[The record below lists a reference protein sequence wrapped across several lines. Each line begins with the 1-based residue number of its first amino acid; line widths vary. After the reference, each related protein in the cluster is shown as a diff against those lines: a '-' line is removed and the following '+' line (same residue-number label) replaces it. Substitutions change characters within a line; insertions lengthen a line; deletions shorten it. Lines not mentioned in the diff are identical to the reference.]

1 MVESTCSSSNVYKVV
16 DNKSN
21 PYKSMIMDAMRMN
34 HGYAGECSIAN
45 EEPNANATMSFDLL
59 KNSNEPLWMSVQIT
73 VIYRSLH

>member
-1 MVESTCSSSNVYKVV
+1 
-16 DNKSN
+16 
-21 PYKSMIMDAMRMN
+21 MIMDAMRMN

-59 KNSNEPLWMSVQIT
+59 KNSNEPLWMGVQIT